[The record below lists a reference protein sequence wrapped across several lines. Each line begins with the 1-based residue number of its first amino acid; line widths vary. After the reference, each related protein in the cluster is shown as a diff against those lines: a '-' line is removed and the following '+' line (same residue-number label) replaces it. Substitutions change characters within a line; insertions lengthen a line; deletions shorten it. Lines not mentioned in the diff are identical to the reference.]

1 MRGPRATIDAMHAGS
16 LSFTPLEDGRVLA
29 GVAGGFARQHGAHRY
44 VVRGAL
50 VVLAFAAGLGIVLY
64 ALGAVVARPDSRGLP
79 PAQPHDARRDAS
91 VACITF
97 GVLMVVRTTGLW
109 LGDGVMVPLMIVVVG
124 VVVLALVRT
133 DVGPAAAHVVSAG
146 QTNGHPRAR
155 LFVGAALIAT
165 GLLVAGAAN
174 RSVSSTVR
182 VGVVAT
188 ALSVVGIAVVLGPW
202 IAGLVQ
208 SATEERRQRI
218 RAQEREAVA
227 AHLHDS
233 VLQTLALIQRTADD
247 PRRTASLA
255 RQQEHELR
263 AWLYGDDVRAAG
275 SFAAAIEA
283 VGRDVE
289 QLYDVR
295 VEMVVVGDVVIDAPL
310 AALVAATRE
319 ACVNA
324 AKHSG
329 ESRIAVYAEA
339 RDDAVEV
346 FVRDR
351 GVGFDRADT
360 GVDRRGIAG
369 SIESRMVAAGGTAVI
384 DSEPGAGTEVQLQ
397 LPRAHVGGGVP
408 S

>member
-1 MRGPRATIDAMHAGS
+1 VRSD
-16 LSFTPLEDGRVLA
+16 
-29 GVAGGFARQHGAHRY
+29 VA
-44 VVRGAL
+44 
-50 VVLAFAAGLGIVLY
+50 
-64 ALGAVVARPDSRGLP
+64 
-79 PAQPHDARRDAS
+79 
-91 VACITF
+91 
-97 GVLMVVRTTGLW
+97 
-109 LGDGVMVPLMIVVVG
+109 
-124 VVVLALVRT
+124 
-133 DVGPAAAHVVSAG
+133 PAAAQVVSAG
-146 QTNGHPRAR
+146 QANSHPRAR

-165 GLLVAGAAN
+165 GLLVAGASN
-174 RSVSSTVR
+174 RVSNTVR

-263 AWLYGDDVRAAG
+263 AWLYGDDTRVAG

-289 QLYDVR
+289 LRYDVR
-295 VEMVVVGDVVIDAPL
+295 VDVVVVGDAVIDDPL

-329 ESRIAVYAEA
+329 ESRIAVYAEG
-339 RDDAVEV
+339 RDDLVEV

-351 GVGFDRADT
+351 GVGFDRADLA
-360 GVDRRGIAG
+360 VDRRGIAG
-369 SIESRMVAAGGTAVI
+369 SIEARMATAGGSSMI
-384 DSEPGAGTEVQLQ
+384 DSAPGSGTEVQLR
-397 LPRAHVGGGVP
+397 LPRATMSRTV
-408 S
+408 SS